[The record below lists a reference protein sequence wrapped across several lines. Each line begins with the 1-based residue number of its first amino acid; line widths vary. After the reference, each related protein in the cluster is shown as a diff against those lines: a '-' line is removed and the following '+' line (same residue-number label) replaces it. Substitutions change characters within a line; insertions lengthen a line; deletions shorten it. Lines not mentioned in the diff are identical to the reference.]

1 MISNEGDNFYL
12 LMRKEVKEQ
21 SRFEVPRYQE
31 VGYVSAL
38 IDVSKSYRC
47 VQVLFAVFVL
57 FALSYFPFFVH
68 LPTFAPFLF
77 GAYYKCTS

>member
-1 MISNEGDNFYL
+1 MISNEGDNLYL

-47 VQVLFAVFVL
+47 GQVLFAVFVL
-57 FALSYFPFFVH
+57 FTLSYFPFFCAFAH
-68 LPTFAPFLF
+68 LRAFSFWGLL
-77 GAYYKCTS
+77 